1 MTDPPVPLDPGESIA
16 PSPSASASD
25 EIEPDD
31 PDDSIGDPD
40 VPGDEGTID
49 DDNDDD
55 DDSPKTGD
63 VSNLMFWLLALA
75 ATAGMTVF
83 VIRWYRKANNN

>member
-1 MTDPPVPLDPGESIA
+1 MTDPPVPLDPGESIS

-25 EIEPDD
+25 EIELD
-31 PDDSIGDPD
+31 DPD
-40 VPGDEGTID
+40 VPLDEGTTD
-49 DDNDDD
+49 DDDDDADD

-75 ATAGMTVF
+75 ATAIMTVF

>member
-1 MTDPPVPLDPGESIA
+1 MTDPPVPLDPGESIS

-25 EIEPDD
+25 EIELDD

-83 VIRWYRKANNN
+83 VIRWYRTANNN